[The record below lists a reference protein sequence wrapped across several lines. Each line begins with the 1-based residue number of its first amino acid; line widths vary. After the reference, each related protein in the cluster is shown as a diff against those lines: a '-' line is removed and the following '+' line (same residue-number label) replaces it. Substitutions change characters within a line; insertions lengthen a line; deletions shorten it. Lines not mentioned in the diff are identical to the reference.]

1 MSMQFFKTNIFQLIL
16 LAILLRVL
24 IMPFYFHPDIKTY
37 HFQSSFLKQGVVNIY
52 SYLESHKSDLSL
64 KEEFVYFPLT
74 YFSLG
79 SYQVLAAPF
88 LGGDFNNWLS
98 NAGIGA
104 SEQVSVFKYLFILKL
119 PYLVLDILIAF
130 LLMGIF
136 KEEKDKRKAFIL
148 WLFNPF
154 SLILIYV
161 FSNVDIFAIT
171 LTVLSLLFA
180 QKNRLVMAA
189 ICLGLGAGFKAYPL
203 IFLPILLLY
212 AKGIKERLFV
222 TIAGIGVFMLIIA
235 PFINSSAFK
244 QMTLLSGLT
253 TRMLLPVIDLG
264 FNETLFIALIPFSLI
279 FFVAWMKDS
288 LDYEHLAYYYFA
300 VLALLFS
307 FIHYHIQWLLWIIPF
322 AVIVAVKRPKLTGYL
337 ALMGLIAFAIPMLYD
352 DKSMSVSL
360 LRPFSLWYETIPTP
374 YDFVSRVY
382 NANLLQSLLHTL
394 LAGASLAIVW
404 NLFKNQTEG

>member
-1 MSMQFFKTNIFQLIL
+1 MQFFKSNIFKLIL

-37 HFQSSFLKQGVVNIY
+37 HFQSSFLKQGVFDIY
-52 SYLESHKSDLSL
+52 SYLESNKSDLPL

-79 SYQVLAAPF
+79 SYQILASPF
-88 LGGDFNNWLS
+88 LGDDFNNWIA

-104 SEQVSVFKYLFILKL
+104 SEQVGAFKYLFILKL
-119 PYLVLDILIAF
+119 PYLSLDILIAF

-136 KEEKDKRKAFIL
+136 KDERDKKKVFTL

-161 FSNVDIFAIT
+161 FSNVDIFALT
-171 LTVLSLLFA
+171 LTALSLLFA
-180 QKNRLVMAA
+180 QKNRLVIAA
-189 ICLGLGAGFKAYPL
+189 ICLGIGAGFKAYPL
-203 IFLPILLLY
+203 VFLPILLLY
-212 AKGIKERLFV
+212 AKGIKERILI
-222 TIAGIGVFMLIIA
+222 TIAGLGAFMLIIA
-235 PFINSSAFK
+235 PFISSTAFK
-244 QMTLLSGLT
+244 QTTLMSGLT
-253 TRMLLPVIDLG
+253 TRMFLPVINLG
-264 FNETLFIALIPFSLI
+264 FQETLFIALIPFSLI
-279 FFVAWMKDS
+279 FFSAWIKDN
-288 LDYEHLAYYYFA
+288 LDYEHIVYYYFA

-322 AVIVAVKRPKLTGYL
+322 AIIMAVKRPKLIGYL
-337 ALMGLIAFAIPMLYD
+337 VLMGVIAFAIPMIYD

-360 LRPFSLWYETIPTP
+360 LRPFSLWYEAIPTP

-382 NANLLQSLLHTL
+382 NANALQSLLHTL
-394 LAGASLAIVW
+394 LAGASLAVVW
-404 NLFKNQTEG
+404 NLFRNEQER